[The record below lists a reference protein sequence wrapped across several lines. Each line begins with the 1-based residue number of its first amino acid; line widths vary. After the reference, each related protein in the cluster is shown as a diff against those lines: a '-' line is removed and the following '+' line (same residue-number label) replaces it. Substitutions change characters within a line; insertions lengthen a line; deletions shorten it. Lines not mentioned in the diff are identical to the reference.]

1 MLNSSFIN
9 YKLENLSPYTQADLR
24 EISKFWFSSLNSNFL
39 RVNPENDYHGEFP
52 DFYEFTQDMNF
63 AIFLKM
69 VIPMMAIYVKKFSN
83 HFQGEFG
90 KIRKFILVIIFATF
104 P

>member
-24 EISKFWFSSLNSNFL
+24 EISKFWFSSLNSHFL

-52 DFYEFTQDMNF
+52 DFYEFTQYM
-63 AIFLKM
+63 IF
-69 VIPMMAIYVKKFSN
+69 
-83 HFQGEFG
+83 
-90 KIRKFILVIIFATF
+90 KILILRKICKII
-104 P
+104 